1 MRRAISKE
9 KDKVIDIIVN
19 AIEVNPKI
27 QFLLGENNFPKKVR
41 ALAQFIYA
49 ISERRKA
56 IYLSDDGNGLLIFMH
71 SSAWRK
77 NWRDFWDHCLM
88 IVSAFEWSRLIQ
100 ILKMEKELENHRPKD
115 IEYLYV
121 WVLGTKIEHQGGNQA
136 RELRDALFLKSTEM
150 KLPIYA
156 ETAFDQN
163 FIVYQRFG
171 FESYHSQY
179 FPEIPLT
186 IRFLKKVIEPTSL

>member
-27 QFLLGENNFPKKVR
+27 QYLLGENKFPKKVR
-41 ALAQFIYA
+41 ALAQFIYS
-49 ISERRKA
+49 ISERRNA
-56 IYLSDDGNGLLIFMH
+56 IYLSEDGNGLLIYMH
-71 SSAWRK
+71 SSVWRK
-77 NWRDFWDHCLM
+77 NWRDFWDHCQM
-88 IVSAFEWSRLIQ
+88 IAGAFEWSRLVK
-100 ILKMEKELENHRPKD
+100 ILKMEKELESLRP
-115 IEYLYV
+115 INEEYLYV

-150 KLPIYA
+150 RLPIYA

-171 FESYHSQY
+171 FEPYHTQHY
-179 FPEIPLT
+179 PEIPLT
-186 IRFLKKVIEPTSL
+186 IRFLKRALN